1 MKNLII
7 LIATLV
13 FTSQARAQTQQ
24 LEPSNAMNLDFF
36 VGTWKYENDQISET
50 FTLRLR
56 KVCDT
61 SNNVIYE
68 AVAGAYTHF
77 RLDRRGVNCM
87 NEFFS
92 TSKSPVSMP
101 VYATNDA
108 SDRNAVNPNK
118 LRMFVTD
125 YGLRAPNGEAKRMYK
140 NELLIVSKDTP
151 NQIRW
156 ILKDELDGEMLTE
169 EVPPPGFTL
178 PTDIILRK
186 VADE

>member
-56 KVCDT
+56 KVRDT
-61 SNNVIYE
+61 IHTTIIE
-68 AVAGAYTHF
+68 GVAGAYTHF
-77 RLDRRGVNCM
+77 RMDRRGANCM
-87 NEFFS
+87 DQFFLP
-92 TSKSPVSMP
+92 SKSPSSMP

-108 SDRNAVNPNK
+108 SDKNAVNPDK
-118 LRMFVTD
+118 LRMRVTD
-125 YGLRAPNGEAKRMYK
+125 YGLHASNGDAKRVY
-140 NELLIVSKDTP
+140 NCELSIVSKDSP
-151 NQIRW
+151 QQIRW
-156 ILKDELDGEMLTE
+156 ILKDDLGGLMLTE

-178 PTDIILRK
+178 PTDIILTK
-186 VADE
+186 VANE

>member
-125 YGLRAPNGEAKRMYK
+125 YGLYAPNGDAKRVY
-140 NELLIVSKDTP
+140 NCELSIVSKDSP
-151 NQIRW
+151 QQIRW
-156 ILKDELDGEMLTE
+156 ILKDDLGGLMLTE

-178 PTDIILRK
+178 PTDIILTK
-186 VADE
+186 VANE

>member
-1 MKNLII
+1 MKTLTLII
-7 LIATLV
+7 LTLMCG
-13 FTSQARAQTQQ
+13 FTSQIQAQQ
-24 LEPSNAMNLDFF
+24 LRLSNTENLDFF
-36 VGTWKYENDQISET
+36 VGTWKYTSDQISET

-77 RLDRRGVNCM
+77 RLDRRAYNCM
-87 NEFFS
+87 DQFFS
-92 TSKSPVSMP
+92 TSKRPVSMP
-101 VYATNDA
+101 VYATNSA
-108 SDRNAVNPNK
+108 SEKKYVDPDK
-118 LRMFVTD
+118 LRMYVTD
-125 YGLRAPNGEAKRMYK
+125 YGLYAPNGEAKRMYK